1 MKLQAHNLLY
11 FSQAILACG
20 LIVAIVNT
28 LLISFNGFHQ
38 RAARNQLMQLF
49 LEGGQAI
56 QEDKPV
62 STNAK
67 AVSSQPKPYFASHS
81 SQDVNSLSLELRVGL
96 ISQSSQIQIKV
107 KGSGLCEFHSGRM
120 INEYTLNN
128 MLKIKNNQIA
138 DIKCVETDSSGIYVN
153 NQAYRSKVYLV
164 NRGNGW
170 IAVNQLSLED
180 YVASVVGAE
189 MPSLW
194 NMEALKAQAV
204 AARSYA
210 LAHIARPA
218 NKDFDLGDTTRWQ
231 AYRGISSQT
240 SRSTQATQA
249 TKGIVLR
256 YKGGI
261 VESLYAST
269 ADISLQAHGHLGAS
283 MSQHGAQQLARRGL
297 KFNEIL
303 ARYYTG
309 ASLAKLQSRG
319 N

>member
-1 MKLQAHNLLY
+1 MKLQAHNFLY

-20 LIVAIVNT
+20 LIVAIVNI
-28 LLISFNGFHQ
+28 LLISINGFHQ
-38 RAARNQLMQLF
+38 TTARNQLMQLF

-56 QEDKPV
+56 PEDKSV

-67 AVSSQPKPYFASHS
+67 AVSSHQTSYSTFHS

-96 ISQSSQIQIKV
+96 ISQSKPIQIKV
-107 KGSGLCEFHSGRM
+107 KDSGFCKLHSGKF
-120 INEYTLNN
+120 IKEHTLNN
-128 MLKIKNNQIA
+128 MLKINDNQIA
-138 DIKCVETDSSGIYVN
+138 DIKCFTTASSGIHVN
-153 NQAYRSKVYLV
+153 NQPYRSKVYLF

-218 NKDFDLGDTTRWQ
+218 NKDFHLGDTTRWQ

-240 SRSTQATQA
+240 SRSTQATQD